1 MTLTEA
7 NAGEPAQVVWTEEE
21 LLASHRY
28 TEPLVAGGVRC
39 HGGFDDEGA
48 YVSPRTLN
56 RAPAIRA
63 WQARHQ
69 REVGTPLL
77 GLPLDTWPEQYPNVA
92 QARSLIEAG
101 APEPIIS
108 SLTRIGTVEGFGSM
122 IRYSVMPDF
131 PRLFSEG
138 VDGTAIDHLD
148 RGLYEAHAR
157 DEAGH
162 EDEAGHKQ
170 MWFAARDIAFE
181 NPVTEDET
189 VLMLERMGIATP
201 GTGGQIDPE
210 RLRAQAVANRIL
222 PDDIPFE
229 LEALLDRMTR
239 LLLIEISAF
248 HTFAW
253 AEELLSDPDLVAG
266 EGEAARLVGYI
277 RSDETP
283 HVEYLRTVLSEMK
296 ARTVVGTGGR
306 RHAGADL
313 VGRIWDRALEQSLGV
328 RRREGLETARRE
340 VVHALSGRSDA
351 ADVLARFDE
360 LGSVHRGED
369 GTWIEAGGGAATAG

>member
-1 MTLTEA
+1 
-7 NAGEPAQVVWTEEE
+7 
-21 LLASHRY
+21 
-28 TEPLVAGGVRC
+28 
-39 HGGFDDEGA
+39 
-48 YVSPRTLN
+48 
-56 RAPAIRA
+56 
-63 WQARHQ
+63 
-69 REVGTPLL
+69 
-77 GLPLDTWPEQYPNVA
+77 VA

-201 GTGGQIDPE
+201 GTGGKIDQE

-266 EGEAARLVGYI
+266 EGEAARLVSYI

-283 HVEYLRTVLSEMK
+283 HVEYLRTVLSEVR

-306 RHAGADL
+306 RHAGTEL

-328 RRREGLETARRE
+328 RRREGLETTRRE
-340 VVHALSGRSDA
+340 VVHALTGRSDA

-360 LGSVHRGED
+360 LGSVHRSDD
-369 GTWIEAGGGAATAG
+369 GTWVEATG